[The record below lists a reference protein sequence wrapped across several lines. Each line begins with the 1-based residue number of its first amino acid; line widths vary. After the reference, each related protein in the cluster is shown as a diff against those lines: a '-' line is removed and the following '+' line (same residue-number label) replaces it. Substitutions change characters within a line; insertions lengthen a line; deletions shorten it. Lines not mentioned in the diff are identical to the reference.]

1 MNIEK
6 KVNQWQKAGLLS
18 VAQGQSIIAYENNES
33 KPYLLYALS
42 TLAVFFI
49 GLGVISLIA
58 VNWDQINS
66 VIKLSVSFSL
76 LAVCAGLTWRAYA
89 RGNDKVFDWL
99 LFLFSL
105 LLMGEIG
112 LIGQIYQL
120 QSDGSVPF
128 MFWSA
133 IVLPL
138 TFFCRRPI
146 LPALWLSIAIVSS
159 FVFLIENFREFEI
172 FFKMIFKNWLLGL
185 ALFAP
190 ISLAIIYQLMKS
202 FTGKMFS
209 GLRPAFK
216 FWAIVTIIITTLFF
230 DFNGRYFCL
239 LGSNEE
245 LKFSLMFGIKN
256 VKTTISIMLGLYVAL
271 IAISYILGYKLKN
284 WTFPVILSLL
294 LIGSILPLGFVLS
307 LAVLA
312 IVGYGA
318 YKTRN
323 IRLLNLYAFLVG
335 LRVFILYCDVAMNL
349 APGIGMLSSGI
360 ILLILIRS
368 WPKIKN
374 YIKRKVNHEN

>member
-18 VAQGQSIIAYENNES
+18 VTQGQSIIAYENNES

-120 QSDGSVPF
+120 QPDGATPF
-128 MFWSA
+128 VFWS
-133 IVLPL
+133 VMMLPL
-138 TFFCRRPI
+138 VLFCQRLI
-146 LPALWLSIAIVSS
+146 LPALWLLIASIS
-159 FVFLIENFREFEI
+159 FLFFGIEHTPELEMFLESIW
-172 FFKMIFKNWLLGL
+172 KLWPGGL
-185 ALFAP
+185 VTLCPTALATG
-190 ISLAIIYQLMKS
+190 YGLMKFYAS
-202 FTGKMFS
+202 KRFS
-209 GLRPAFK
+209 GLRTAFQL
-216 FWAIVTIIITTLFF
+216 WTIITIIILTLLL
-230 DFNGRYFCL
+230 DFYGREFRL
-239 LGSNEE
+239 RALIIEP
-245 LKFSLMFGIKN
+245 K
-256 VKTTISIMLGLYVAL
+256 ISIIFGLNIAL

-312 IVGYGA
+312 VVGYGA

-323 IRLLNLYAFLVG
+323 IRLLNLYAFLIG